1 VDGISASDVQELEAF
16 ATSILQEICGRTLFA
31 NIKAVM
37 SPALKHLDN
46 NDLWVPGEFAIHV
59 IKTIC
64 YAIPNQYAYKA
75 VQIIVGHLDNHV
87 QSPPEMKTTIAK
99 CLAQTVDIATSV
111 GKGQEIRNPQKM
123 VLIFGKKNSNFFSK
137 NFDKFF

>member
-1 VDGISASDVQELEAF
+1 M
-16 ATSILQEICGRTLFA
+16 FA

-46 NDLWVPGEFAIHV
+46 NDLWVPGEFAIYV

-64 YAIPNQYAYKA
+64 YSIPNQYAYKA

-87 QSPPEMKTTIAK
+87 QSSPEMKTTIAK
-99 CLAQTVDIATSV
+99 CLAETVDIATSV
-111 GKGQEIRNPQKM
+111 GM
-123 VLIFGKKNSNFFSK
+123 Y
-137 NFDKFF
+137 